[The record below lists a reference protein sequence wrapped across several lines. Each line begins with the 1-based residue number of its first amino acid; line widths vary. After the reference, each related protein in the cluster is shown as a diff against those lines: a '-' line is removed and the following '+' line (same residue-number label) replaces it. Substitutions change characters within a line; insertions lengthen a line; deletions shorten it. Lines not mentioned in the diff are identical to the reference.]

1 MEKRSINIFNN
12 PQLFSGEIPPENKS
26 GRSTGFCLLYFL
38 FLICSPTLIYA
49 AETTA
54 TTDSTSTNL
63 LFFTVLFLLF
73 IMSLLTIITLSIFLC
88 RYKRK
93 LRRSQEYLVRTITEN
108 LELRKLVPTSQRPYP
123 FNPPNITPEEFTKI
137 IDTML
142 KRIMFLSLFLLLLLP
157 LAAQEKGGSEYVF
170 RFVPVKDMF
179 YIPYRQNGTELER
192 LCDTLSVCLPQLRSG
207 RMYVNVSSYAASPTS
222 DLSAQRMAYLRNN
235 RVKAELIR
243 QVGMTEKMFVTDRI
257 IPHGYGPDDL
267 RNVVVVTFPASVEKV
282 AQIAGEEAATR
293 VLAYNKEVFGDPE
306 AERRAAEQTAKEQ
319 AEAARLAAKAEEHKH
334 DNSFSLRANLLHWT
348 TLTPDLGMEWR
359 IDRNWS
365 ILVNGAWTSWS
376 WDNKNRRYALWEVA
390 PEVRYYIGKEKRG
403 YIGAMYKVG
412 EFNYKPGDTG
422 KQGDCQGGGI
432 TGGYQL
438 KLNRALALDFNLGIG
453 CLHADYDK
461 YEVIDGVRVRQGKES
476 KNWWGPVSAGVTLMW
491 KLF

>member
-12 PQLFSGEIPPENKS
+12 PHLFSGGISPENKS

-63 LFFTVLFLLF
+63 LFFTVLFLLL
-73 IMSLLTIITLSIFLC
+73 IMSLLTIITLFIFLC

-267 RNVVVVTFPASVEKV
+267 RNLSPPA
-282 AQIAGEEAATR
+282 
-293 VLAYNKEVFGDPE
+293 
-306 AERRAAEQTAKEQ
+306 
-319 AEAARLAAKAEEHKH
+319 
-334 DNSFSLRANLLHWT
+334 
-348 TLTPDLGMEWR
+348 
-359 IDRNWS
+359 
-365 ILVNGAWTSWS
+365 
-376 WDNKNRRYALWEVA
+376 
-390 PEVRYYIGKEKRG
+390 
-403 YIGAMYKVG
+403 
-412 EFNYKPGDTG
+412 
-422 KQGDCQGGGI
+422 
-432 TGGYQL
+432 
-438 KLNRALALDFNLGIG
+438 
-453 CLHADYDK
+453 
-461 YEVIDGVRVRQGKES
+461 
-476 KNWWGPVSAGVTLMW
+476 
-491 KLF
+491 